1 MGLFSRK
8 KTKLIELMH
17 GMTDIHCHLLPGIDD
32 GSKDVDQSLSM
43 IYLYRELGFIGAIAT
58 PHILKGAYPNTP
70 ESISNSYSLLKA
82 KEGEFEDFKLSYAA
96 EHMIDEDF
104 EQMVE
109 NKTVLPLVGTKV
121 LVEMSYRLKPHGLKE
136 TLFKL
141 GMAGF
146 QPILAHP
153 ERYVFL
159 NTEKEFSD
167 LFKICEFQ
175 LNALSLSNHY
185 GPEVQKK
192 AFRLLLN
199 NQYNYIGTD
208 AHHERHLEKLALIE
222 IPKKYLKAVSDIIE
236 STKSLVLDN

>member
-1 MGLFSRK
+1 MGLFRK
-8 KTKLIELMH
+8 KKVKLIELMQ
-17 GMTDIHCHLLPGIDD
+17 GMTDIHCHILPGIDD
-32 GSKDVDQSLSM
+32 GAKDVGQSLSM
-43 IYLYRELGFIGAIAT
+43 ISLYRKLGFVGAIAT
-58 PHILKGAYPNTP
+58 PHILKGAYPNTA
-70 ESISNSYSLLKA
+70 ETISMSYSSLKL
-82 KEGEFEDFKLSYAA
+82 KEEEFQPFKLSYAA

-104 EQMVE
+104 EQMIQS
-109 NKTVLPLVGTKV
+109 KSVLPLVGTKV

-159 NTEKEFSD
+159 NTEKEYLD

-185 GPEVQKK
+185 GPEVQNK
-192 AFRLLLN
+192 AYKLLLKG
-199 NQYNYIGTD
+199 QYSYIGTD
-208 AHHERHLEKLALIE
+208 AHHERHLEKLAQIE
-222 IPKKYLKAVSDIIE
+222 IPSKYLKAVSEIIE
-236 STKSLVLDN
+236 STKNLVLNN